1 MMDKTLTWE
10 DSYAI
15 ALALIQRYP
24 DKILE
29 EVSLGMVYQWVISL
43 PGFADDLM
51 LANDEILAAIYQAW
65 IEEVYNL

>member
-1 MMDKTLTWE
+1 MDKTLTWE

-43 PGFADDLM
+43 PGFADDLL

>member
-1 MMDKTLTWE
+1 MDKTLTWE